1 MTVGLCYTAP
11 MLHFWHSKIIPI
23 ISNKL
28 FSDTTS
34 KILRVGTLVAIDQL
48 LFVPVLIS
56 GFFIA
61 KSLTE
66 SFSVKGF

>member
-11 MLHFWHSKIIPI
+11 MLHFWHSKMIPI
-23 ISNKL
+23 VSNKL
-28 FSDTTS
+28 FTDATS
-34 KILRVGTLVAIDQL
+34 KFVKVGSLVAIDQL

-61 KSLTE
+61 KSLT
-66 SFSVKGF
+66 

>member
-1 MTVGLCYTAP
+1 
-11 MLHFWHSKIIPI
+11 MLHFWHSKVIPV
-23 ISNKL
+23 ISSKI
-28 FSDTTS
+28 FSEATS
-34 KILRVGTLVAIDQL
+34 KFIKVGTLVVIDQL

-66 SFSVKGF
+66 SFSVKGLQDGLKNR